1 MNEDFWMDVEENKV
15 KSFYESREVT
25 LAKSVLCLIVSMK
38 ERMGDAVYDDSW
50 WGEDYARVEKECKKV
65 LGIE

>member
-15 KSFYESREVT
+15 KSFYESREAT
-25 LAKSVLCLIVSMK
+25 LAKSVWCLIVSMK
-38 ERMGDAVYDDSW
+38 ERMGDTVYDDGW

>member
-1 MNEDFWMDVEENKV
+1 MEFPIELEGFPTHGSV
-15 KSFYESREVT
+15 FYESREVA
-25 LAKSVLCLIVSMK
+25 LAKSTWCLIVSMK
-38 ERMGDAVYDDSW
+38 ERMGDGVYDDSW